1 MDEQKDTLGML
12 DLILRPGFTVEN
24 QRIVKVNQAAQG
36 YFLSE
41 GMDLMP
47 LLLTGAE
54 EYASFSGGCLFLTL
68 SLGGRALGASV
79 IRMGSSDV
87 FLLEQEA
94 DTRELASLALAARE
108 LREPLA
114 GVMAMTGDL
123 LPLAAMQEDPRA
135 QNQAARLNR
144 SLLQLLRI
152 IGNMSDANRYAG
164 GSRQEVVAISRELDE
179 IFEKL
184 QTLVA
189 HTGIRLTYTGLQ
201 ESIYCLADKEQL
213 ERAVL
218 NILSN
223 AIKFTPKDGAIE
235 ASLTRSGRMLRLS
248 VVDTGAG
255 IEESVRANVFHR
267 YLRQLT
273 IEDSRCG
280 IGLGMVLIRSAA
292 ANHGGTVLIDHPEDK
307 GTRITMT
314 MMIRQNPDT
323 ILRSSVPRVDYAGGH
338 DHALLELSESLP
350 LSLYTPEK

>member
-12 DLILRPGFTVEN
+12 DLILRPGFSVEN
-24 QRIVKVNQAAQG
+24 HRIVKVNQAAQG

-54 EYASFSGGCLFLTL
+54 EYCSFSGGCLYLTL

-79 IRMGSSDV
+79 IRMGGSDI

-94 DTRELASLALAARE
+94 DTRELTFMALAAQE
-108 LREPLA
+108 LRAPLA
-114 GVMAMTGDL
+114 SVMAITETL
-123 LPLAAMQEDPRA
+123 LPLSGMEDDPKSQE
-135 QNQAARLNR
+135 QTARLNR
-144 SLLQLLRI
+144 GLLQLLRI

-164 GSRQEVVAISRELDE
+164 SSRQETLAIAKEFDE
-179 IFEKL
+179 IFEKV

-201 ESIYCLADKEQL
+201 EPIYCLGDKEQL

-223 AIKFTPKDGAIE
+223 ALKFTPKGGTIE

-248 VVDTGAG
+248 VVDSGEG

-267 YLRQLT
+267 YLRQQT
-273 IEDSRCG
+273 IEDPRCG

-314 MMIRQNPDT
+314 MMIRQNSDKL
-323 ILRSSVPRVDYAGGH
+323 LRSPVPGVDYAGGH
-338 DHALLELSESLP
+338 DHALLELAEILP
-350 LSLYTPEK
+350 TFLY

>member
-41 GMDLMP
+41 GMELMP

-54 EYASFSGGCLFLTL
+54 EYASFSGGCLYLTL
-68 SLGGRALGASV
+68 TLGGRALGASV

-94 DTRELASLALAARE
+94 DTRELTSLALAARE
-108 LREPLA
+108 LRE
-114 GVMAMTGDL
+114 
-123 LPLAAMQEDPRA
+123 PLAAMQEDPRA

-152 IGNMSDANRYAG
+152 IGNMSDANRYAS
-164 GSRQEVVAISRELDE
+164 GSRQEVVAITRELDE

-184 QTLVA
+184 QTLIA

-201 ESIYCLADKEQL
+201 ESIYGLADKEQL

-223 AIKFTPKDGAIE
+223 AIKFTPKDGTIE

-314 MMIRQNPDT
+314 MMIRQNQDT

-338 DHALLELSESLP
+338 DHALLELAESLP
-350 LSLYTPEK
+350 LSLYSPEK